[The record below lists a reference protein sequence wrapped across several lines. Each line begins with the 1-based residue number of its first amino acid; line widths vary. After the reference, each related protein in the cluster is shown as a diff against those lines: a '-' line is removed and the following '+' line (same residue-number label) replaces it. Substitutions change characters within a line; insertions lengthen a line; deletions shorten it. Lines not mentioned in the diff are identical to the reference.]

1 MPQDGA
7 PTAPLRVTVTPS
19 LPVNE
24 LASSTGAFSRLGLD
38 PAGNIQWNGGDNFS
52 YFGKDWLE
60 NDNAQFENF
69 DDPELA
75 AAVRAQQAA
84 KPPAAVWTTTPRE
97 MIRDGSRPIYTST
110 TPDVALTPRGS
121 AVPPIPY
128 DTWARPTHPLQ
139 FPRSVRAT
147 GQDVMVLRSQELL
160 TYGAEQGVA
169 LGVASG
175 TIMGPVQPLDHS
187 TTVRAEGSYV
197 IRDGDA
203 VWMNNR
209 NNLGVAQLEGST
221 IVNGPAPPADEP
233 GFWAGLWQGAKDI
246 NNEYKI
252 LERGVGALQ
261 VVGGGIEAVV
271 GGIAVA
277 GGVAASTTGA
287 GALVG
292 VPTAIGGG
300 ALAAKGADDFWAGLQ
315 TVWTGNVTDTYLD
328 TAVANAGTALGANEG
343 TISVL
348 QGVAGAVGN
357 PANIV
362 KEGSERLVRE
372 GAEAATERTVR
383 ETAGASAERT
393 ARVTASCYSIAM
405 AAILVARAN
414 GVQYVGGPH
423 NGVQTSGYESHHI
436 PPKFTG
442 GYTAGKGPAIQMDV
456 LDHQATQTWGN
467 SNGNRAQRGLAN
479 SSKAGF
485 YRAIMSDIADVKR
498 IAAASGDPAKYDVA
512 IGMMLTYAACLAKE
526 ESGK

>member
-1 MPQDGA
+1 MPQDE
-7 PTAPLRVTVTPS
+7 PLRITVTPS
-19 LPVNE
+19 LPVNG
-24 LASSTGAFSRLGLD
+24 LANSTGAFARLGLD

-75 AAVRAQQAA
+75 AAVRAQEAR

-97 MIRDGSRPIYTST
+97 MIRDGARPIYTST

-147 GQDVMVLRSQELL
+147 GQDVMVLRSQEML
-160 TYGAEQGVA
+160 TFGAEQGVA
-169 LGVASG
+169 LGVVSG

-209 NNLGVAQLEGST
+209 NNLGVARLEGST
-221 IVNGPAPPADEP
+221 VVNGPAPPAEEP

-246 NNEYKI
+246 NEEYK
-252 LERGVGALQ
+252 LMQRGVGALQ
-261 VVGGGIEAVV
+261 VVGGGLE
-271 GGIAVA
+271 AVA
-277 GGVAASTTGA
+277 GGLAVAAGVGASATGA
-287 GALVG
+287 GAVVG

-300 ALAAKGADDFWAGLQ
+300 ALAAKGADDVWAGLQ
-315 TVWTGNVTDTYLD
+315 TLWTGNVTDTYLD
-328 TAVANAGTALGANEG
+328 RAVAGAGQVLGASEG
-343 TISVL
+343 TIGVL

-357 PANIV
+357 PANIA
-362 KEGSERLVRE
+362 KEGGERLVRE
-372 GAEAATERTVR
+372 GAEEAAERTAR
-383 ETAGASAERT
+383 ETAEASAERT
-393 ARVTASCYSIAM
+393 ARVTGSCYSIAM
-405 AAILVARAN
+405 AAIAVARAS

-423 NGVQTSGYESHHI
+423 NGVRAPGYESHHT
-436 PPKFTG
+436 PPRQTG

-456 LDHQATQTWGN
+456 TDHQATQTFDNKPGN
-467 SNGNRAQRGLAN
+467 QRQRTLAN
-479 SSKAGF
+479 GSKAGF
-485 YRAIMSDIADVKR
+485 MAAILSDVADVR
-498 IAAASGDPAKYDVA
+498 AIAAASGDPTKYDTA
-512 IGMMLTYAACLAKE
+512 IGMMLAYATCLNGE
-526 ESGK
+526 GSGK